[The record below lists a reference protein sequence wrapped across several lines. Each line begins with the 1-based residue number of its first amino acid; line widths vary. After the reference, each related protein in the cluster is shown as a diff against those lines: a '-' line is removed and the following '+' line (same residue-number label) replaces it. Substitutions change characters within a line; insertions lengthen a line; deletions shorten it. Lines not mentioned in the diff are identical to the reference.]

1 MNNGKYSKNNRKR
14 RLRWSKQFVLL
25 ASIAVMLVGIIG
37 GTLAYLTT
45 SSGSVV
51 NTFTPG
57 KVDITVNENF
67 DGSVKENVAIENTG
81 NVDAKIRAMIVVTW
95 QDEKGNVYP
104 AAPVEGVDY
113 NIFWTKDGWSGPTNG
128 WYVYN
133 DIVPSED
140 DPETEDVKED
150 CTGYLFTSCSLVE
163 GKTPEGYHLVVD
175 VIAEAIQAEGGAQW

>member
-57 KVDITVNENF
+57 NVDIEVDEPGWN
-67 DGSVKENVAIENTG
+67 DGGSVKSNVSIKNVG

-95 QDEKGNVYP
+95 QKDGVIYP
-104 AAPVEGVDY
+104 EAPVAGVDY
-113 NIFWTKDGWSGPTNG
+113 EIKDLTGADWTQVGAWYEYGPTVAPN
-128 WYVYN
+128 N
-133 DIVPSED
+133 A
-140 DPETEDVKED
+140 T
-150 CTGYLFTSCSLVE
+150 TYLFTSC
-163 GKTPEGYHLVVD
+163 TPVAENTPKGYHLVVD

>member
-51 NTFTPG
+51 NIFTPG
-57 KVDITVNENF
+57 KVDIEVDEEFKDNVKNNVKITLSE
-67 DGSVKENVAIENTG
+67 DSVKAN
-81 NVDAKIRAMIVVTW
+81 IRAMIVVTW
-95 QDEKGNVYP
+95 QKGGSVYP
-104 AAPVEGVDY
+104 AAPVEGKDY
-113 NIFWTKDGWSGPTNG
+113 TISWTKDGWSGPDANG
-128 WYVYN
+128 WYTHGAIEPGASTGVLFT
-133 DIVPSED
+133 DCKPLAPCP
-140 DPETEDVKED
+140 DPEYK
-150 CTGYLFTSCSLVE
+150 
-163 GKTPEGYHLVVD
+163 LVVD

>member
-25 ASIAVMLVGIIG
+25 ASVAVMLVGIIG

-45 SSGSVV
+45 SSDAVV

-57 KVDITVNENF
+57 KVDIEVDESFT
-67 DGSVKENVAIENTG
+67 GSVKNNVKITLSQDSVKAN
-81 NVDAKIRAMIVVTW
+81 IRAMIVVTW
-95 QDEKGNVYP
+95 QKDGAVYP
-104 AAPVEGVDY
+104 AAPVEGEDY
-113 NIFWTKDGWSGPTNG
+113 TISWTMAGWSGPDTNG
-128 WYVYN
+128 WYTHGA
-133 DIVPSED
+133 IEPGTS
-140 DPETEDVKED
+140 
-150 CTGYLFTSCSLVE
+150 TGELFTACAPVE